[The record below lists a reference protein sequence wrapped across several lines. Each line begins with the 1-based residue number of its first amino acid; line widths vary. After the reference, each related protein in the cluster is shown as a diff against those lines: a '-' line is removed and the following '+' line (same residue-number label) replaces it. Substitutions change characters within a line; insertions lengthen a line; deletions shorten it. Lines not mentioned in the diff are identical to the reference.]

1 MADLVLLLVALGLF
15 GVFAYAALNHVDL
28 RFGSEDHGRKRRG
41 VDRLDLQLGNWV
53 ALFASG
59 DATMYLATSSHERS
73 M

>member
-1 MADLVLLLVALGLF
+1 MLLLVALGLF

-59 DATMYLATSSHERS
+59 MAVAIALTRLLS
-73 M
+73 